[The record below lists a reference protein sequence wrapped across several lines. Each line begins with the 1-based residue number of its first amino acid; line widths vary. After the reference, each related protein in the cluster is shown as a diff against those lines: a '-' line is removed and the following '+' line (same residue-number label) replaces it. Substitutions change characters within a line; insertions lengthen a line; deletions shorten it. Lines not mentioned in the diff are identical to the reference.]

1 MNHPQTILTGDRP
14 TGQLH
19 LGHYVGSLR
28 QRVALQ
34 HNHQQFILIA
44 DLQGLTDNGS
54 NPQKISHH
62 ILEVMADYLAVG
74 IDPRLTTICLQS
86 ALPALAELSAL
97 YMNIVTVARVERNP
111 TVKNEIAQKGFAR
124 SLPVGF
130 LAYPISQ
137 AADITAFKAELVP
150 VGDDQLPMIE
160 QTNEIVHKM
169 NSLTGEPVLRHCKAL
184 LSEVSRLPGVDGNA
198 KMSKSLGN
206 TLTLSATEEEIHHA
220 VSAMYTDPT
229 HLRVSDPGHVEG
241 NVVFTY
247 LDAFHSDK
255 ALVAEM
261 KAHYQRGGLG
271 DRQCKN
277 ELETCLQAL
286 LAPIRERR
294 ATYIQ
299 DKGMLLELLRQGSER
314 AHQLTQQTLHEVKRG
329 LGCRCCSEISVNAP
343 TRPCTSYGQHRHE
356 CYYRDD
362 GSSHYAC
369 FIKARI
375 ADDDHISSPAI
386 GCASTRQSA
395 ASAALPPLFRPS
407 QEGRSARRRKHA
419 HHSAQGIKRVAY
431 GQNKETL
438 GRVFCRLTGGARRR
452 RMVAAAPAGTPG
464 GVCQQQRPNRSHRSR
479 YCQ

>member
-1 MNHPQTILTGDRP
+1 MNTSQTILTGDRP

-28 QRVALQ
+28 QRVLLQ
-34 HNHQQFILIA
+34 HDHQQFILVA

-54 NPQKISHH
+54 NPQKISSN

-74 IDPRLTTICLQS
+74 IDPQKTTICLQS

-111 TVKNEIAQKGFAR
+111 TVKNEIAQKGFSR

-169 NSLTGEPVLRHCKAL
+169 NSLTTTPILQHCKAL
-184 LSEVSRLPGVDGNA
+184 LSDVSRLPGIDGNA

-206 TLTLSATEEEIHHA
+206 TLPLSASEEEIHRA
-220 VSAMYTDPT
+220 VSAMYTDPN
-229 HLRVSDPGHVEG
+229 HLRVADPGQVEG

-247 LDAFHSDK
+247 LDAFHADK
-255 ALVAEM
+255 AFVADM
-261 KAHYQRGGLG
+261 KAHYRRGGLG

-277 ELETCLQAL
+277 ALETCLQEL

-299 DKGMLLELLRQGSER
+299 DKGMLLTLLRRGSER
-314 AHQLTQQTLHEVKRG
+314 AHELTQRTLHEVKRG
-329 LGCRCCSEISVNAP
+329 LG
-343 TRPCTSYGQHRHE
+343 
-356 CYYRDD
+356 
-362 GSSHYAC
+362 
-369 FIKARI
+369 
-375 ADDDHISSPAI
+375 
-386 GCASTRQSA
+386 
-395 ASAALPPLFRPS
+395 LPVLF
-407 QEGRSARRRKHA
+407 
-419 HHSAQGIKRVAY
+419 
-431 GQNKETL
+431 
-438 GRVFCRLTGGARRR
+438 
-452 RMVAAAPAGTPG
+452 
-464 GVCQQQRPNRSHRSR
+464 
-479 YCQ
+479 

>member
-1 MNHPQTILTGDRP
+1 MNTSQTILTGDRP

-28 QRVALQ
+28 QRVLLQ
-34 HNHQQFILIA
+34 HDHQQFILVA

-54 NPQKISHH
+54 NPQKISSN

-74 IDPRLTTICLQS
+74 IDPQKTTICLQS

-111 TVKNEIAQKGFAR
+111 TVKNEIAQKGFSR

-169 NSLTGEPVLRHCKAL
+169 NSLTTTPILRHCKAL
-184 LSEVSRLPGVDGNA
+184 LSDVSRLPGIDGNA

-206 TLTLSATEEEIHHA
+206 TLTLSASEEEIHRA
-220 VSAMYTDPT
+220 VSAMYTDPN
-229 HLRVSDPGHVEG
+229 HLRVADPGQTEG

-247 LDAFHSDK
+247 LDAFHADK
-255 ALVAEM
+255 AFVAEM
-261 KAHYQRGGLG
+261 KAHYRRGGLG

-277 ELETCLQAL
+277 ALETCLQEL

-299 DKGMLLELLRQGSER
+299 DKGMLLALLRRGSER
-314 AHQLTQQTLHEVKRG
+314 AHELTQRTLHEVKRG
-329 LGCRCCSEISVNAP
+329 LG
-343 TRPCTSYGQHRHE
+343 
-356 CYYRDD
+356 
-362 GSSHYAC
+362 
-369 FIKARI
+369 
-375 ADDDHISSPAI
+375 
-386 GCASTRQSA
+386 
-395 ASAALPPLFRPS
+395 LPVLF
-407 QEGRSARRRKHA
+407 
-419 HHSAQGIKRVAY
+419 
-431 GQNKETL
+431 
-438 GRVFCRLTGGARRR
+438 
-452 RMVAAAPAGTPG
+452 
-464 GVCQQQRPNRSHRSR
+464 
-479 YCQ
+479 

>member
-1 MNHPQTILTGDRP
+1 MSTTQTILTGDRP

-28 QRVALQ
+28 QRVQLQ
-34 HNHQQFILIA
+34 HDHQQFILVA

-54 NPQKISHH
+54 NPQKISSN
-62 ILEVMADYLAVG
+62 IFEVMADYLAVG
-74 IDPRLTTICLQS
+74 IDPQKTTICLQS

-111 TVKNEIAQKGFAR
+111 TVKNEIAQKGFSR

-137 AADITAFKAELVP
+137 AADISAFKAELVP

-169 NSLTGEPVLRHCKAL
+169 NSLTTEPVLRHCKAL
-184 LSEVSRLPGVDGNA
+184 LSDVSRLPGIDGNA

-206 TLTLSATEEEIHHA
+206 TLTLSASEEEIHRA
-220 VSAMYTDPT
+220 VSAMYTDPN
-229 HLRVSDPGHVEG
+229 HLRVADPGQIEG

-247 LDAFHSDK
+247 LDAFHPDK
-255 ALVAEM
+255 TLVADM

-277 ELETCLQAL
+277 ELESCLQEL

-299 DKGMLLELLRQGSER
+299 DKGMLLELLRRGSEQ

-329 LGCRCCSEISVNAP
+329 LG
-343 TRPCTSYGQHRHE
+343 
-356 CYYRDD
+356 
-362 GSSHYAC
+362 
-369 FIKARI
+369 
-375 ADDDHISSPAI
+375 
-386 GCASTRQSA
+386 
-395 ASAALPPLFRPS
+395 LPVLF
-407 QEGRSARRRKHA
+407 
-419 HHSAQGIKRVAY
+419 
-431 GQNKETL
+431 
-438 GRVFCRLTGGARRR
+438 
-452 RMVAAAPAGTPG
+452 
-464 GVCQQQRPNRSHRSR
+464 
-479 YCQ
+479 

>member
-1 MNHPQTILTGDRP
+1 MNTTQTILTGDRP

-28 QRVALQ
+28 QRVQLQ
-34 HNHQQFILIA
+34 HDHQQFILVA

-54 NPQKISHH
+54 NPQKISSN
-62 ILEVMADYLAVG
+62 IFEVMADYLAVG
-74 IDPRLTTICLQS
+74 IDPQKTTICLQS

-111 TVKNEIAQKGFAR
+111 TVKNEIAQKGFSR

-137 AADITAFKAELVP
+137 AADISAFKAELVP

-169 NSLTGEPVLRHCKAL
+169 NSLTTEPVLRHCKAL
-184 LSEVSRLPGVDGNA
+184 LSDVSRLPGIDGNA

-206 TLTLSATEEEIHHA
+206 TLTLSASKEEIHRA
-220 VSAMYTDPT
+220 VSAMYTDPN
-229 HLRVSDPGHVEG
+229 HLRVADPGQIEG

-247 LDAFHSDK
+247 LDAFHPDK
-255 ALVAEM
+255 TLVADM

-277 ELETCLQAL
+277 ELESCLQEL

-299 DKGMLLELLRQGSER
+299 DKGMLLELLRRGSER

-329 LGCRCCSEISVNAP
+329 LG
-343 TRPCTSYGQHRHE
+343 
-356 CYYRDD
+356 
-362 GSSHYAC
+362 
-369 FIKARI
+369 
-375 ADDDHISSPAI
+375 
-386 GCASTRQSA
+386 
-395 ASAALPPLFRPS
+395 LPVLF
-407 QEGRSARRRKHA
+407 
-419 HHSAQGIKRVAY
+419 
-431 GQNKETL
+431 
-438 GRVFCRLTGGARRR
+438 
-452 RMVAAAPAGTPG
+452 
-464 GVCQQQRPNRSHRSR
+464 
-479 YCQ
+479 

>member
-1 MNHPQTILTGDRP
+1 MSTSQTILTGDRP

-28 QRVALQ
+28 QRVQLQ
-34 HNHQQFILIA
+34 HDHQQFILVA

-54 NPQKISHH
+54 NPQKISSN

-74 IDPRLTTICLQS
+74 IDPQKTTICLQS

-111 TVKNEIAQKGFAR
+111 TVKNEIAQKGFSR

-169 NSLTGEPVLRHCKAL
+169 NSLTTTRILRHCKAL
-184 LSEVSRLPGVDGNA
+184 LSDVSRLPGIDGNA

-206 TLTLSATEEEIHHA
+206 TLTLSASEEEIHRA
-220 VSAMYTDPT
+220 VSAMYTDPN
-229 HLRVSDPGHVEG
+229 HLRVADPGQIEG

-247 LDAFHSDK
+247 LDAFHTDK
-255 ALVAEM
+255 TFVTEM

-277 ELETCLQAL
+277 ALETCLQEL

-299 DKGMLLELLRQGSER
+299 DKGMLLALLRRGSER
-314 AHQLTQQTLHEVKRG
+314 AHLLTQRTLHEVKRG
-329 LGCRCCSEISVNAP
+329 LG
-343 TRPCTSYGQHRHE
+343 
-356 CYYRDD
+356 
-362 GSSHYAC
+362 
-369 FIKARI
+369 
-375 ADDDHISSPAI
+375 
-386 GCASTRQSA
+386 
-395 ASAALPPLFRPS
+395 LPVLF
-407 QEGRSARRRKHA
+407 
-419 HHSAQGIKRVAY
+419 
-431 GQNKETL
+431 
-438 GRVFCRLTGGARRR
+438 
-452 RMVAAAPAGTPG
+452 
-464 GVCQQQRPNRSHRSR
+464 
-479 YCQ
+479 

>member
-1 MNHPQTILTGDRP
+1 MNTSQTILTGDRP

-28 QRVALQ
+28 QRVLLQ
-34 HNHQQFILIA
+34 HDHQQFILVA

-54 NPQKISHH
+54 NPQKISSN

-74 IDPRLTTICLQS
+74 IDPQKTTICLQS

-111 TVKNEIAQKGFAR
+111 TVKNEIAQKGFSR

-160 QTNEIVHKM
+160 QTNEIVHIM
-169 NSLTGEPVLRHCKAL
+169 NSLTTTPILRHCKAL
-184 LSEVSRLPGVDGNA
+184 LSDVSRLPGIDGNA

-206 TLTLSATEEEIHHA
+206 TLTLSASEEEIHRA
-220 VSAMYTDPT
+220 VSAMYTDPN
-229 HLRVSDPGHVEG
+229 HLRVADPGQTEG

-247 LDAFHSDK
+247 LDAFHADK
-255 ALVAEM
+255 TFVAEM
-261 KAHYQRGGLG
+261 KAHYRRGGLG

-277 ELETCLQAL
+277 ALETCLQEL

-299 DKGMLLELLRQGSER
+299 DKGMLLALLRRGSER
-314 AHQLTQQTLHEVKRG
+314 AHELTQRTLHEVKRG
-329 LGCRCCSEISVNAP
+329 LG
-343 TRPCTSYGQHRHE
+343 
-356 CYYRDD
+356 
-362 GSSHYAC
+362 
-369 FIKARI
+369 
-375 ADDDHISSPAI
+375 
-386 GCASTRQSA
+386 
-395 ASAALPPLFRPS
+395 LPVLF
-407 QEGRSARRRKHA
+407 
-419 HHSAQGIKRVAY
+419 
-431 GQNKETL
+431 
-438 GRVFCRLTGGARRR
+438 
-452 RMVAAAPAGTPG
+452 
-464 GVCQQQRPNRSHRSR
+464 
-479 YCQ
+479 

>member
-1 MNHPQTILTGDRP
+1 MNTSQTILTGDRP

-28 QRVALQ
+28 QRVLLQ
-34 HNHQQFILIA
+34 HDHQQFILVA

-54 NPQKISHH
+54 NPQKISSN

-74 IDPRLTTICLQS
+74 IDPQKTTICLQS

-111 TVKNEIAQKGFAR
+111 TVKNEIAQKGFSR

-169 NSLTGEPVLRHCKAL
+169 NSLTTTPILRHCKAL
-184 LSEVSRLPGVDGNA
+184 LSDVSRLPGIDGNA

-206 TLTLSATEEEIHHA
+206 TLTLSASEEEIHRA
-220 VSAMYTDPT
+220 VSAMYTDPN
-229 HLRVSDPGHVEG
+229 HLRVADPGQVEG

-247 LDAFHSDK
+247 LDAFHADK
-255 ALVAEM
+255 AFVAEM
-261 KAHYQRGGLG
+261 KAHYRRGGLG

-277 ELETCLQAL
+277 ALETCLQEL

-299 DKGMLLELLRQGSER
+299 DKGMLLALLRRGSER
-314 AHQLTQQTLHEVKRG
+314 AHELTQRTLHEVKRG
-329 LGCRCCSEISVNAP
+329 LG
-343 TRPCTSYGQHRHE
+343 
-356 CYYRDD
+356 
-362 GSSHYAC
+362 
-369 FIKARI
+369 
-375 ADDDHISSPAI
+375 
-386 GCASTRQSA
+386 
-395 ASAALPPLFRPS
+395 LPVLF
-407 QEGRSARRRKHA
+407 
-419 HHSAQGIKRVAY
+419 
-431 GQNKETL
+431 
-438 GRVFCRLTGGARRR
+438 
-452 RMVAAAPAGTPG
+452 
-464 GVCQQQRPNRSHRSR
+464 
-479 YCQ
+479 

>member
-1 MNHPQTILTGDRP
+1 MNTSQTILTGDRP

-28 QRVALQ
+28 QRVQLQ
-34 HNHQQFILIA
+34 HDHQQFILVA

-54 NPQKISHH
+54 NPQKISSN

-74 IDPRLTTICLQS
+74 IDPQKTTICLQS

-111 TVKNEIAQKGFAR
+111 TVKNEIAQKGFSR

-169 NSLTGEPVLRHCKAL
+169 NSLTTTPILRHCKAL
-184 LSEVSRLPGVDGNA
+184 LSDVSRLPGIDGNA

-206 TLTLSATEEEIHHA
+206 TLTLSASEEEIHRA
-220 VSAMYTDPT
+220 VSAMYTDPN
-229 HLRVSDPGHVEG
+229 HLRVADPGQVEG

-247 LDAFHSDK
+247 LDAFHADK
-255 ALVAEM
+255 TFVAEM
-261 KAHYQRGGLG
+261 KAHYRRGGLG

-277 ELETCLQAL
+277 ALETCLQEL

-299 DKGMLLELLRQGSER
+299 DKGMLLALLRRGSER
-314 AHQLTQQTLHEVKRG
+314 AHELTQRTLHEVKRG
-329 LGCRCCSEISVNAP
+329 LG
-343 TRPCTSYGQHRHE
+343 
-356 CYYRDD
+356 
-362 GSSHYAC
+362 
-369 FIKARI
+369 
-375 ADDDHISSPAI
+375 
-386 GCASTRQSA
+386 
-395 ASAALPPLFRPS
+395 LPVLF
-407 QEGRSARRRKHA
+407 
-419 HHSAQGIKRVAY
+419 
-431 GQNKETL
+431 
-438 GRVFCRLTGGARRR
+438 
-452 RMVAAAPAGTPG
+452 
-464 GVCQQQRPNRSHRSR
+464 
-479 YCQ
+479 

>member
-1 MNHPQTILTGDRP
+1 MNTSQTILTGDRP

-28 QRVALQ
+28 QRVLLQ
-34 HNHQQFILIA
+34 HDHQQFILVA

-54 NPQKISHH
+54 NPQKISSN

-74 IDPRLTTICLQS
+74 IDPQKTTICLQS

-111 TVKNEIAQKGFAR
+111 TVKNEIAQKGFSR

-169 NSLTGEPVLRHCKAL
+169 NSLTTTPILQHCKAL
-184 LSEVSRLPGVDGNA
+184 LSDVSRLPGIDGNA

-206 TLTLSATEEEIHHA
+206 TLPLSASEEEIQRA
-220 VSAMYTDPT
+220 VSAMYTDPN
-229 HLRVSDPGHVEG
+229 HLRVADPGQTEG

-247 LDAFHSDK
+247 LDAFHADK
-255 ALVAEM
+255 AFVAEM
-261 KAHYQRGGLG
+261 KAHYRRGGLG

-277 ELETCLQAL
+277 ALETCLQEL

-299 DKGMLLELLRQGSER
+299 DKGMLLALLRRGSER
-314 AHQLTQQTLHEVKRG
+314 AHELTQRTLHEVKRG
-329 LGCRCCSEISVNAP
+329 LG
-343 TRPCTSYGQHRHE
+343 
-356 CYYRDD
+356 
-362 GSSHYAC
+362 
-369 FIKARI
+369 
-375 ADDDHISSPAI
+375 
-386 GCASTRQSA
+386 
-395 ASAALPPLFRPS
+395 LPVLF
-407 QEGRSARRRKHA
+407 
-419 HHSAQGIKRVAY
+419 
-431 GQNKETL
+431 
-438 GRVFCRLTGGARRR
+438 
-452 RMVAAAPAGTPG
+452 
-464 GVCQQQRPNRSHRSR
+464 
-479 YCQ
+479 

>member
-1 MNHPQTILTGDRP
+1 MSTSQTILTGDRP

-28 QRVALQ
+28 QRVQLQ
-34 HNHQQFILIA
+34 HDHQQFILVA

-54 NPQKISHH
+54 NPQKISSN

-74 IDPRLTTICLQS
+74 IDPQKTTICLQS

-111 TVKNEIAQKGFAR
+111 TVKNEIAQKGFSR

-169 NSLTGEPVLRHCKAL
+169 NSLTATPILQHCKAL
-184 LSEVSRLPGVDGNA
+184 LSDVSRLPGIDGNA

-206 TLTLSATEEEIHHA
+206 TLTLSASEEEIHRA
-220 VSAMYTDPT
+220 VSTMYTDPN
-229 HLRVSDPGHVEG
+229 HLRVADPGQTEG

-247 LDAFHSDK
+247 LDAFHADK
-255 ALVAEM
+255 TFVAEM
-261 KAHYQRGGLG
+261 KAHYRRGGLG

-277 ELETCLQAL
+277 ALETCLQEL

-299 DKGMLLELLRQGSER
+299 DKGMLLALLRRGSER
-314 AHQLTQQTLHEVKRG
+314 AHELTQRTLHEVKRG
-329 LGCRCCSEISVNAP
+329 LG
-343 TRPCTSYGQHRHE
+343 
-356 CYYRDD
+356 
-362 GSSHYAC
+362 
-369 FIKARI
+369 
-375 ADDDHISSPAI
+375 
-386 GCASTRQSA
+386 
-395 ASAALPPLFRPS
+395 LPVLF
-407 QEGRSARRRKHA
+407 
-419 HHSAQGIKRVAY
+419 
-431 GQNKETL
+431 
-438 GRVFCRLTGGARRR
+438 
-452 RMVAAAPAGTPG
+452 
-464 GVCQQQRPNRSHRSR
+464 
-479 YCQ
+479 

>member
-1 MNHPQTILTGDRP
+1 MKTSQTILTGDRP

-28 QRVALQ
+28 QRVLLQ
-34 HNHQQFILIA
+34 HDHQQFILVA

-54 NPQKISHH
+54 NPQKISSN

-74 IDPRLTTICLQS
+74 IDPQKTTICLQS

-111 TVKNEIAQKGFAR
+111 TVKNEIAQKGFSR

-169 NSLTGEPVLRHCKAL
+169 NSLTTTPILQHCKAL
-184 LSEVSRLPGVDGNA
+184 LSDVSRLPGIDGNA

-206 TLTLSATEEEIHHA
+206 TLPLSASEEEIHRA
-220 VSAMYTDPT
+220 VSAMYTDPN
-229 HLRVSDPGHVEG
+229 HLRVADPGQVEG

-247 LDAFHSDK
+247 LDAFHADK
-255 ALVAEM
+255 AFVADM
-261 KAHYQRGGLG
+261 KAHYRRGGLG

-277 ELETCLQAL
+277 ALETCLQEL

-299 DKGMLLELLRQGSER
+299 DKGMLLTLLRRGSER
-314 AHQLTQQTLHEVKRG
+314 AHELTQRTLHEVKRG
-329 LGCRCCSEISVNAP
+329 LG
-343 TRPCTSYGQHRHE
+343 
-356 CYYRDD
+356 
-362 GSSHYAC
+362 
-369 FIKARI
+369 
-375 ADDDHISSPAI
+375 
-386 GCASTRQSA
+386 
-395 ASAALPPLFRPS
+395 LPVLF
-407 QEGRSARRRKHA
+407 
-419 HHSAQGIKRVAY
+419 
-431 GQNKETL
+431 
-438 GRVFCRLTGGARRR
+438 
-452 RMVAAAPAGTPG
+452 
-464 GVCQQQRPNRSHRSR
+464 
-479 YCQ
+479 

>member
-1 MNHPQTILTGDRP
+1 MNTSQTILTGDRP

-28 QRVALQ
+28 QRVLLQ
-34 HNHQQFILIA
+34 HDHQQFILVA

-54 NPQKISHH
+54 NPQKISSN
-62 ILEVMADYLAVG
+62 ILEVMAHYLAVG
-74 IDPRLTTICLQS
+74 IDPQKTTICLQS

-111 TVKNEIAQKGFAR
+111 TVKNEIAQKGFSR

-169 NSLTGEPVLRHCKAL
+169 NSLTTTPILQHCKAL
-184 LSEVSRLPGVDGNA
+184 LSDVSRLPGIDGNA

-206 TLTLSATEEEIHHA
+206 TLTLSASEEEIHRA
-220 VSAMYTDPT
+220 VSAMYTDPN
-229 HLRVSDPGHVEG
+229 HLRVADPGQTEG

-247 LDAFHSDK
+247 LDAFHADK
-255 ALVAEM
+255 AFVAEM
-261 KAHYQRGGLG
+261 KAHYRRGGLG

-277 ELETCLQAL
+277 ALETCLQEL

-299 DKGMLLELLRQGSER
+299 DKGMLLALLRRGSER
-314 AHQLTQQTLHEVKRG
+314 AHELTQRTLHEVKRG
-329 LGCRCCSEISVNAP
+329 LG
-343 TRPCTSYGQHRHE
+343 
-356 CYYRDD
+356 
-362 GSSHYAC
+362 
-369 FIKARI
+369 
-375 ADDDHISSPAI
+375 
-386 GCASTRQSA
+386 
-395 ASAALPPLFRPS
+395 LPVLF
-407 QEGRSARRRKHA
+407 
-419 HHSAQGIKRVAY
+419 
-431 GQNKETL
+431 
-438 GRVFCRLTGGARRR
+438 
-452 RMVAAAPAGTPG
+452 
-464 GVCQQQRPNRSHRSR
+464 
-479 YCQ
+479 

>member
-1 MNHPQTILTGDRP
+1 MNTSQTILTGDRP

-28 QRVALQ
+28 QRVQLQ
-34 HNHQQFILIA
+34 HDHQQFILVA

-54 NPQKISHH
+54 NPQKISSN

-74 IDPRLTTICLQS
+74 IDPQKTTICLQS

-111 TVKNEIAQKGFAR
+111 TVKNEIAQKGFSR

-169 NSLTGEPVLRHCKAL
+169 NSLTTTPILRHCKAL
-184 LSEVSRLPGVDGNA
+184 LSDVSRLPGIDGNA

-206 TLTLSATEEEIHHA
+206 TLTLSASEEEIHRA
-220 VSAMYTDPT
+220 VSAMYTDPN
-229 HLRVSDPGHVEG
+229 HLRVADPGQTEG

-247 LDAFHSDK
+247 LDAFHADK
-255 ALVAEM
+255 TFVAEM
-261 KAHYQRGGLG
+261 KAHYRRGGLG

-277 ELETCLQAL
+277 ALETCLQEL

-299 DKGMLLELLRQGSER
+299 DKGMLLTLLRRGSER
-314 AHQLTQQTLHEVKRG
+314 AHELTQRTLHEVKRG
-329 LGCRCCSEISVNAP
+329 LG
-343 TRPCTSYGQHRHE
+343 
-356 CYYRDD
+356 
-362 GSSHYAC
+362 
-369 FIKARI
+369 
-375 ADDDHISSPAI
+375 
-386 GCASTRQSA
+386 
-395 ASAALPPLFRPS
+395 LPVLF
-407 QEGRSARRRKHA
+407 
-419 HHSAQGIKRVAY
+419 
-431 GQNKETL
+431 
-438 GRVFCRLTGGARRR
+438 
-452 RMVAAAPAGTPG
+452 
-464 GVCQQQRPNRSHRSR
+464 
-479 YCQ
+479 

>member
-1 MNHPQTILTGDRP
+1 MSTSQTILTGDRP

-28 QRVALQ
+28 QRVQLQ
-34 HNHQQFILIA
+34 HDHQQFILVA

-54 NPQKISHH
+54 NPQKISSN

-74 IDPRLTTICLQS
+74 IDPQKTTICLQS

-111 TVKNEIAQKGFAR
+111 TVKNEIAQKGFSR

-169 NSLTGEPVLRHCKAL
+169 NSLTTTPILQHCKAL
-184 LSEVSRLPGVDGNA
+184 LSDVSRLPGIDGNA

-206 TLTLSATEEEIHHA
+206 TLTLSASEEEIHRA
-220 VSAMYTDPT
+220 VSAMYTDPN
-229 HLRVSDPGHVEG
+229 HLRVADPGQTEG

-247 LDAFHSDK
+247 LDAFHADK
-255 ALVAEM
+255 AFVAEM
-261 KAHYQRGGLG
+261 KAHYRRGGLG

-277 ELETCLQAL
+277 ALETCLQEL

-299 DKGMLLELLRQGSER
+299 DKGMLLALLRRGSER
-314 AHQLTQQTLHEVKRG
+314 AHLLTQRTLHEVKRG
-329 LGCRCCSEISVNAP
+329 LG
-343 TRPCTSYGQHRHE
+343 
-356 CYYRDD
+356 
-362 GSSHYAC
+362 
-369 FIKARI
+369 
-375 ADDDHISSPAI
+375 
-386 GCASTRQSA
+386 
-395 ASAALPPLFRPS
+395 LPVLF
-407 QEGRSARRRKHA
+407 
-419 HHSAQGIKRVAY
+419 
-431 GQNKETL
+431 
-438 GRVFCRLTGGARRR
+438 
-452 RMVAAAPAGTPG
+452 
-464 GVCQQQRPNRSHRSR
+464 
-479 YCQ
+479 

>member
-1 MNHPQTILTGDRP
+1 MNTSQTILTGDRP

-28 QRVALQ
+28 QRVLLQ
-34 HNHQQFILIA
+34 HDHQQFILVA

-54 NPQKISHH
+54 NPQKISSN

-74 IDPRLTTICLQS
+74 IDPQKTTICLQS

-111 TVKNEIAQKGFAR
+111 TVKNEIAQKGFSR

-169 NSLTGEPVLRHCKAL
+169 NSLTTTPILQHCKAL
-184 LSEVSRLPGVDGNA
+184 LSDVSRLPGIDGNA

-206 TLTLSATEEEIHHA
+206 TLTLSASEEEIHRA
-220 VSAMYTDPT
+220 VSAMYTDPN
-229 HLRVSDPGHVEG
+229 HLRVTDPGQTEG

-247 LDAFHSDK
+247 LDAFHAVK
-255 ALVAEM
+255 AFVAEM
-261 KAHYQRGGLG
+261 KAHYRRGGLG

-277 ELETCLQAL
+277 ALETCLQEL

-299 DKGMLLELLRQGSER
+299 DKGMLLALLRRGSER
-314 AHQLTQQTLHEVKRG
+314 AHELTQRTLHEVKRG
-329 LGCRCCSEISVNAP
+329 LG
-343 TRPCTSYGQHRHE
+343 
-356 CYYRDD
+356 
-362 GSSHYAC
+362 
-369 FIKARI
+369 
-375 ADDDHISSPAI
+375 
-386 GCASTRQSA
+386 
-395 ASAALPPLFRPS
+395 LPVLF
-407 QEGRSARRRKHA
+407 
-419 HHSAQGIKRVAY
+419 
-431 GQNKETL
+431 
-438 GRVFCRLTGGARRR
+438 
-452 RMVAAAPAGTPG
+452 
-464 GVCQQQRPNRSHRSR
+464 
-479 YCQ
+479 

>member
-1 MNHPQTILTGDRP
+1 MNTSQTILTGDRP

-28 QRVALQ
+28 QRVLLQ
-34 HNHQQFILIA
+34 HDHQQFILVA

-54 NPQKISHH
+54 NPQKISSN

-74 IDPRLTTICLQS
+74 IDPQKTTICLQS

-111 TVKNEIAQKGFAR
+111 TVKNEIAQKGFSR

-160 QTNEIVHKM
+160 QTSEIVHKM
-169 NSLTGEPVLRHCKAL
+169 NSLTTTPILQHCKAL
-184 LSEVSRLPGVDGNA
+184 LSDVSRLPGIDGNA

-206 TLTLSATEEEIHHA
+206 TLTLSASEEEIHRA
-220 VSAMYTDPT
+220 VSAMYTDPN
-229 HLRVSDPGHVEG
+229 HLRVSDPGQVEG

-247 LDAFHSDK
+247 LDAFHADK
-255 ALVAEM
+255 AFVADM
-261 KAHYQRGGLG
+261 KAHYRRGGLG

-277 ELETCLQAL
+277 ALETCLQEL

-299 DKGMLLELLRQGSER
+299 DKGMLLTLLRRGSER
-314 AHQLTQQTLHEVKRG
+314 AHELTQRTLHEVKRG
-329 LGCRCCSEISVNAP
+329 LG
-343 TRPCTSYGQHRHE
+343 
-356 CYYRDD
+356 
-362 GSSHYAC
+362 
-369 FIKARI
+369 
-375 ADDDHISSPAI
+375 
-386 GCASTRQSA
+386 
-395 ASAALPPLFRPS
+395 LPVLF
-407 QEGRSARRRKHA
+407 
-419 HHSAQGIKRVAY
+419 
-431 GQNKETL
+431 
-438 GRVFCRLTGGARRR
+438 
-452 RMVAAAPAGTPG
+452 
-464 GVCQQQRPNRSHRSR
+464 
-479 YCQ
+479 

>member
-1 MNHPQTILTGDRP
+1 MNTSQTILTGDRP

-28 QRVALQ
+28 QRVLLQ
-34 HNHQQFILIA
+34 HDHQQFILVA

-54 NPQKISHH
+54 NPQKISSN

-74 IDPRLTTICLQS
+74 IDPQRTTICLQS

-111 TVKNEIAQKGFAR
+111 TVKNEIAQKGFSR

-169 NSLTGEPVLRHCKAL
+169 NSLTTTPILQHCKAL
-184 LSEVSRLPGVDGNA
+184 LSDVSRLPGIDGNA

-206 TLTLSATEEEIHHA
+206 TLTLSASEEEIHRA
-220 VSAMYTDPT
+220 VSAMYTDPN
-229 HLRVSDPGHVEG
+229 HLRVADPGQTEG

-247 LDAFHSDK
+247 LDAFHADK
-255 ALVAEM
+255 AFVADM
-261 KAHYQRGGLG
+261 KAHYRRGGLG

-277 ELETCLQAL
+277 ALETCLQEL

-299 DKGMLLELLRQGSER
+299 DKGMLLTLLRRGSER
-314 AHQLTQQTLHEVKRG
+314 AHELTQRTLHEVKRG
-329 LGCRCCSEISVNAP
+329 LG
-343 TRPCTSYGQHRHE
+343 
-356 CYYRDD
+356 
-362 GSSHYAC
+362 
-369 FIKARI
+369 
-375 ADDDHISSPAI
+375 
-386 GCASTRQSA
+386 
-395 ASAALPPLFRPS
+395 LPVLF
-407 QEGRSARRRKHA
+407 
-419 HHSAQGIKRVAY
+419 
-431 GQNKETL
+431 
-438 GRVFCRLTGGARRR
+438 
-452 RMVAAAPAGTPG
+452 
-464 GVCQQQRPNRSHRSR
+464 
-479 YCQ
+479 

>member
-1 MNHPQTILTGDRP
+1 MNTSQTILTGDRP

-28 QRVALQ
+28 QRVLLQ
-34 HNHQQFILIA
+34 HDHQQFILVA

-54 NPQKISHH
+54 NPQKISSN

-74 IDPRLTTICLQS
+74 IDPQKTTICLQS

-111 TVKNEIAQKGFAR
+111 TVKNEIAQKGFSR

-137 AADITAFKAELVP
+137 AADITAFKAGLVP

-169 NSLTGEPVLRHCKAL
+169 NSLTTTPILQHCKAL
-184 LSEVSRLPGVDGNA
+184 LSDVSRLPGIDGSA

-206 TLTLSATEEEIHHA
+206 TLTLSASEEEIHRA
-220 VSAMYTDPT
+220 VSAMYTDPN
-229 HLRVSDPGHVEG
+229 HLRVADPGQTEG

-247 LDAFHSDK
+247 LDAFHADK
-255 ALVAEM
+255 TFVAEM
-261 KAHYQRGGLG
+261 KAHYRRGGLG

-277 ELETCLQAL
+277 ALETCLQEL

-299 DKGMLLELLRQGSER
+299 DKGMLLALLRRGSER
-314 AHQLTQQTLHEVKRG
+314 AHELTQRTLHEVKRG
-329 LGCRCCSEISVNAP
+329 LG
-343 TRPCTSYGQHRHE
+343 
-356 CYYRDD
+356 
-362 GSSHYAC
+362 
-369 FIKARI
+369 
-375 ADDDHISSPAI
+375 
-386 GCASTRQSA
+386 
-395 ASAALPPLFRPS
+395 LPVLF
-407 QEGRSARRRKHA
+407 
-419 HHSAQGIKRVAY
+419 
-431 GQNKETL
+431 
-438 GRVFCRLTGGARRR
+438 
-452 RMVAAAPAGTPG
+452 
-464 GVCQQQRPNRSHRSR
+464 
-479 YCQ
+479 

>member
-1 MNHPQTILTGDRP
+1 MSTTQTILTGDRP

-28 QRVALQ
+28 QRVQLQ
-34 HNHQQFILIA
+34 HDHQQFILVA

-54 NPQKISHH
+54 NPQKISSN
-62 ILEVMADYLAVG
+62 IFEVMADYLAVG
-74 IDPRLTTICLQS
+74 IDPQKTTICLQS

-111 TVKNEIAQKGFAR
+111 TVKNEIAQKGFSR

-137 AADITAFKAELVP
+137 AADISAFKAELVP

-169 NSLTGEPVLRHCKAL
+169 NSLTTEPVLRHCKAL
-184 LSEVSRLPGVDGNA
+184 LSDISRLPGIDGNA

-206 TLTLSATEEEIHHA
+206 TLTLSASEEEIHRA
-220 VSAMYTDPT
+220 VSAMYTDPN
-229 HLRVSDPGHVEG
+229 HLRVADPGQIEG

-247 LDAFHSDK
+247 LDAFHPDK
-255 ALVAEM
+255 TLVADM

-277 ELETCLQAL
+277 ELESCLQEL

-299 DKGMLLELLRQGSER
+299 DKGMLLELLRRGSER

-329 LGCRCCSEISVNAP
+329 LG
-343 TRPCTSYGQHRHE
+343 
-356 CYYRDD
+356 
-362 GSSHYAC
+362 
-369 FIKARI
+369 
-375 ADDDHISSPAI
+375 
-386 GCASTRQSA
+386 
-395 ASAALPPLFRPS
+395 LPVLF
-407 QEGRSARRRKHA
+407 
-419 HHSAQGIKRVAY
+419 
-431 GQNKETL
+431 
-438 GRVFCRLTGGARRR
+438 
-452 RMVAAAPAGTPG
+452 
-464 GVCQQQRPNRSHRSR
+464 
-479 YCQ
+479 

>member
-1 MNHPQTILTGDRP
+1 MNTSQTILTGDRP

-28 QRVALQ
+28 QRVLLQ
-34 HNHQQFILIA
+34 HDHQQFILVA

-54 NPQKISHH
+54 NPQKISSN

-74 IDPRLTTICLQS
+74 IDPQKTTICLQS

-111 TVKNEIAQKGFAR
+111 TVKNEIAQKGFSR

-169 NSLTGEPVLRHCKAL
+169 NSLTTTPILQHCKAL
-184 LSEVSRLPGVDGNA
+184 LSDVSRLPGIDGNA

-206 TLTLSATEEEIHHA
+206 TLTLSAREEEIHRA
-220 VSAMYTDPT
+220 VSAMYTDPN
-229 HLRVSDPGHVEG
+229 HLRVADPGQTEG

-247 LDAFHSDK
+247 LDAFHADK
-255 ALVAEM
+255 AFVAEM
-261 KAHYQRGGLG
+261 KAHYRRGGLG

-277 ELETCLQAL
+277 ALETCLQEL

-299 DKGMLLELLRQGSER
+299 DKGMLLALLRRGSER
-314 AHQLTQQTLHEVKRG
+314 AHELTQRTLHEVKRG
-329 LGCRCCSEISVNAP
+329 LG
-343 TRPCTSYGQHRHE
+343 
-356 CYYRDD
+356 
-362 GSSHYAC
+362 
-369 FIKARI
+369 
-375 ADDDHISSPAI
+375 
-386 GCASTRQSA
+386 
-395 ASAALPPLFRPS
+395 LPVLF
-407 QEGRSARRRKHA
+407 
-419 HHSAQGIKRVAY
+419 
-431 GQNKETL
+431 
-438 GRVFCRLTGGARRR
+438 
-452 RMVAAAPAGTPG
+452 
-464 GVCQQQRPNRSHRSR
+464 
-479 YCQ
+479 

>member
-1 MNHPQTILTGDRP
+1 MNTSQTILTGDRP

-28 QRVALQ
+28 QRVQLQ
-34 HNHQQFILIA
+34 HDHQQFILVA

-54 NPQKISHH
+54 NPQKISSN
-62 ILEVMADYLAVG
+62 ILEVMSDYLAVG
-74 IDPRLTTICLQS
+74 IDPQKTTICLQS

-111 TVKNEIAQKGFAR
+111 TVKNEIAQKGFSR

-169 NSLTGEPVLRHCKAL
+169 NSLTTTPILQHCKAL
-184 LSEVSRLPGVDGNA
+184 LSDVSRLPGIDGNA

-206 TLTLSATEEEIHHA
+206 TLTLSASEEEIHRA
-220 VSAMYTDPT
+220 VSAMYTDPN
-229 HLRVSDPGHVEG
+229 HLRVADPGQVEG

-247 LDAFHSDK
+247 LDAFHADK
-255 ALVAEM
+255 AFVAEM
-261 KAHYQRGGLG
+261 KAHYRRGGLG

-277 ELETCLQAL
+277 ALETCLQEL

-299 DKGMLLELLRQGSER
+299 DKGMLLALLRRGSER
-314 AHQLTQQTLHEVKRG
+314 AHELTQRTLHEVKRG
-329 LGCRCCSEISVNAP
+329 LG
-343 TRPCTSYGQHRHE
+343 
-356 CYYRDD
+356 
-362 GSSHYAC
+362 
-369 FIKARI
+369 
-375 ADDDHISSPAI
+375 
-386 GCASTRQSA
+386 
-395 ASAALPPLFRPS
+395 LPVLF
-407 QEGRSARRRKHA
+407 
-419 HHSAQGIKRVAY
+419 
-431 GQNKETL
+431 
-438 GRVFCRLTGGARRR
+438 
-452 RMVAAAPAGTPG
+452 
-464 GVCQQQRPNRSHRSR
+464 
-479 YCQ
+479 

>member
-206 TLTLSATEEEIHHA
+206 TLTLSASEEEIHRA
-220 VSAMYTDPT
+220 VSAMYICAMCITAA
-229 HLRVSDPGHVEG
+229 RCVRKS
-241 NVVFTY
+241 
-247 LDAFHSDK
+247 
-255 ALVAEM
+255 
-261 KAHYQRGGLG
+261 R
-271 DRQCKN
+271 
-277 ELETCLQAL
+277 
-286 LAPIRERR
+286 
-294 ATYIQ
+294 
-299 DKGMLLELLRQGSER
+299 
-314 AHQLTQQTLHEVKRG
+314 
-329 LGCRCCSEISVNAP
+329 GCR
-343 TRPCTSYGQHRHE
+343 RGWGKTSITLSR
-356 CYYRDD
+356 CMKT
-362 GSSHYAC
+362 ST
-369 FIKARI
+369 
-375 ADDDHISSPAI
+375 SSPACSATI
-386 GCASTRQSA
+386 KPSANCASTSCCRVPGWRRFA
-395 ASAALPPLFRPS
+395 IAPPENSPV
-407 QEGRSARRRKHA
+407 G
-419 HHSAQGIKRVAY
+419 
-431 GQNKETL
+431 
-438 GRVFCRLTGGARRR
+438 
-452 RMVAAAPAGTPG
+452 
-464 GVCQQQRPNRSHRSR
+464 
-479 YCQ
+479 

>member
-1 MNHPQTILTGDRP
+1 MNTSQTILTGDRP

-28 QRVALQ
+28 QRVLLQ
-34 HNHQQFILIA
+34 HDHQQFILVA

-54 NPQKISHH
+54 NPQKISSN

-74 IDPRLTTICLQS
+74 IDPQKTTICLQS

-111 TVKNEIAQKGFAR
+111 TVKNEIAQKGFSR

-169 NSLTGEPVLRHCKAL
+169 NSLTTTPILRHCKAL
-184 LSEVSRLPGVDGNA
+184 LSDVSRLPGIDGNA

-206 TLTLSATEEEIHHA
+206 TLTLSASEEEIHRA
-220 VSAMYTDPT
+220 VSAMYTDPN
-229 HLRVSDPGHVEG
+229 HLRVADPGQTEG
-241 NVVFTY
+241 NVVLTY
-247 LDAFHSDK
+247 LDAFHADK
-255 ALVAEM
+255 TFVAEM
-261 KAHYQRGGLG
+261 KAHYRRGGLG

-277 ELETCLQAL
+277 ALETCLQEL

-299 DKGMLLELLRQGSER
+299 DKGMLLALLRRGSER
-314 AHQLTQQTLHEVKRG
+314 AHELTQRTLHEVKRG
-329 LGCRCCSEISVNAP
+329 LG
-343 TRPCTSYGQHRHE
+343 
-356 CYYRDD
+356 
-362 GSSHYAC
+362 
-369 FIKARI
+369 
-375 ADDDHISSPAI
+375 
-386 GCASTRQSA
+386 
-395 ASAALPPLFRPS
+395 LPVLF
-407 QEGRSARRRKHA
+407 
-419 HHSAQGIKRVAY
+419 
-431 GQNKETL
+431 
-438 GRVFCRLTGGARRR
+438 
-452 RMVAAAPAGTPG
+452 
-464 GVCQQQRPNRSHRSR
+464 
-479 YCQ
+479 

>member
-1 MNHPQTILTGDRP
+1 MSTSQTILTGDRP

-28 QRVALQ
+28 QRVQLQ
-34 HNHQQFILIA
+34 HDHQQFILVA

-54 NPQKISHH
+54 NPQKISSN

-74 IDPRLTTICLQS
+74 IDPQKTTICLQS

-111 TVKNEIAQKGFAR
+111 TVKNEIAQKGFSR

-169 NSLTGEPVLRHCKAL
+169 NSLTTTPILQHCKAL
-184 LSEVSRLPGVDGNA
+184 LSDVSRLPGIDGSA

-206 TLTLSATEEEIHHA
+206 TLTLSASEEEIHRA
-220 VSAMYTDPT
+220 VSAMYTDPN
-229 HLRVSDPGHVEG
+229 HLRVADPGQTEG

-247 LDAFHSDK
+247 LDAFHADK
-255 ALVAEM
+255 AFVAEM
-261 KAHYQRGGLG
+261 KAHYRRGGLG

-277 ELETCLQAL
+277 ALETCLQEL

-299 DKGMLLELLRQGSER
+299 DKGMLLALLRRGSER
-314 AHQLTQQTLHEVKRG
+314 AHELTQRTLHEVKRG
-329 LGCRCCSEISVNAP
+329 LG
-343 TRPCTSYGQHRHE
+343 
-356 CYYRDD
+356 
-362 GSSHYAC
+362 
-369 FIKARI
+369 
-375 ADDDHISSPAI
+375 
-386 GCASTRQSA
+386 
-395 ASAALPPLFRPS
+395 LPVLF
-407 QEGRSARRRKHA
+407 
-419 HHSAQGIKRVAY
+419 
-431 GQNKETL
+431 
-438 GRVFCRLTGGARRR
+438 
-452 RMVAAAPAGTPG
+452 
-464 GVCQQQRPNRSHRSR
+464 
-479 YCQ
+479 

>member
-1 MNHPQTILTGDRP
+1 MNTSQTILTGDRP

-28 QRVALQ
+28 QRVQLQ
-34 HNHQQFILIA
+34 HDHQQFILVA

-54 NPQKISHH
+54 NPQKISSN

-74 IDPRLTTICLQS
+74 IDPQKTTICLQS

-111 TVKNEIAQKGFAR
+111 TVKNEIAQKGFSR

-169 NSLTGEPVLRHCKAL
+169 NSLTTTPILQHCKAL
-184 LSEVSRLPGVDGNA
+184 LSDVSRLPGIDGNA

-206 TLTLSATEEEIHHA
+206 TLTLSASEEEIHRA
-220 VSAMYTDPT
+220 VSAMYTDPN
-229 HLRVSDPGHVEG
+229 HLRVADPGQTEG

-247 LDAFHSDK
+247 LDAFHADK
-255 ALVAEM
+255 AFVAEM
-261 KAHYQRGGLG
+261 KAHYRRGGLG

-277 ELETCLQAL
+277 ALETCLQEL

-299 DKGMLLELLRQGSER
+299 DKGMLLTLLRRGSER
-314 AHQLTQQTLHEVKRG
+314 AHELTQRTLHEVKRG
-329 LGCRCCSEISVNAP
+329 LG
-343 TRPCTSYGQHRHE
+343 
-356 CYYRDD
+356 
-362 GSSHYAC
+362 
-369 FIKARI
+369 
-375 ADDDHISSPAI
+375 
-386 GCASTRQSA
+386 
-395 ASAALPPLFRPS
+395 LPVLF
-407 QEGRSARRRKHA
+407 
-419 HHSAQGIKRVAY
+419 
-431 GQNKETL
+431 
-438 GRVFCRLTGGARRR
+438 
-452 RMVAAAPAGTPG
+452 
-464 GVCQQQRPNRSHRSR
+464 
-479 YCQ
+479 

>member
-1 MNHPQTILTGDRP
+1 MNTSQTILTGDRP

-28 QRVALQ
+28 QRALLQ
-34 HNHQQFILIA
+34 HDHQQFILVA

-54 NPQKISHH
+54 NPQKISSN

-74 IDPRLTTICLQS
+74 IDPQKITICLQS

-111 TVKNEIAQKGFAR
+111 TVKNEIAQKGFSR

-169 NSLTGEPVLRHCKAL
+169 NSLTTTPILRHCKAL
-184 LSEVSRLPGVDGNA
+184 LSDVSRLPGIDGNA

-206 TLTLSATEEEIHHA
+206 TLTLSASEEEIHRA
-220 VSAMYTDPT
+220 VSAMYTDPN
-229 HLRVSDPGHVEG
+229 HLRVADPGQTEG

-247 LDAFHSDK
+247 LDAFHADK
-255 ALVAEM
+255 TFVAEM
-261 KAHYQRGGLG
+261 KAHYRRGGLG

-277 ELETCLQAL
+277 ALETCLQEL

-299 DKGMLLELLRQGSER
+299 DKGMLLALLRRGSER
-314 AHQLTQQTLHEVKRG
+314 AHELTQRTLHEVKRG
-329 LGCRCCSEISVNAP
+329 LG
-343 TRPCTSYGQHRHE
+343 
-356 CYYRDD
+356 
-362 GSSHYAC
+362 
-369 FIKARI
+369 
-375 ADDDHISSPAI
+375 
-386 GCASTRQSA
+386 
-395 ASAALPPLFRPS
+395 LPVLF
-407 QEGRSARRRKHA
+407 
-419 HHSAQGIKRVAY
+419 
-431 GQNKETL
+431 
-438 GRVFCRLTGGARRR
+438 
-452 RMVAAAPAGTPG
+452 
-464 GVCQQQRPNRSHRSR
+464 
-479 YCQ
+479 

>member
-1 MNHPQTILTGDRP
+1 MNTSQTILTGDRP

-28 QRVALQ
+28 QRVLLQ
-34 HNHQQFILIA
+34 HDHQQFILVA

-54 NPQKISHH
+54 NPQKISSN

-74 IDPRLTTICLQS
+74 IDPQKTTICLQS
-86 ALPALAELSAL
+86 ALPALAELSTL

-111 TVKNEIAQKGFAR
+111 TVKNEIAQKGFSR

-169 NSLTGEPVLRHCKAL
+169 NSLTTTPILQHCKAL
-184 LSEVSRLPGVDGNA
+184 LSDVSRLPGIDGNA

-206 TLTLSATEEEIHHA
+206 TLPLSASEEEIHRA
-220 VSAMYTDPT
+220 VSAMYTDPN
-229 HLRVSDPGHVEG
+229 HLRVADPGQTEG

-247 LDAFHSDK
+247 LDAFHADK
-255 ALVAEM
+255 AFVAEM
-261 KAHYQRGGLG
+261 KAHYRRGGLG

-277 ELETCLQAL
+277 ALETCLQEL

-299 DKGMLLELLRQGSER
+299 DKGMLLALLRRGSER
-314 AHQLTQQTLHEVKRG
+314 AHELTQRTLHEVKRG
-329 LGCRCCSEISVNAP
+329 LG
-343 TRPCTSYGQHRHE
+343 
-356 CYYRDD
+356 
-362 GSSHYAC
+362 
-369 FIKARI
+369 
-375 ADDDHISSPAI
+375 
-386 GCASTRQSA
+386 
-395 ASAALPPLFRPS
+395 LPVLF
-407 QEGRSARRRKHA
+407 
-419 HHSAQGIKRVAY
+419 
-431 GQNKETL
+431 
-438 GRVFCRLTGGARRR
+438 
-452 RMVAAAPAGTPG
+452 
-464 GVCQQQRPNRSHRSR
+464 
-479 YCQ
+479 